1 MGAFIEQEI
10 TEARMLIDDMIKE
23 SLELCQNN
31 SPTAI
36 EGRGGTPRRCLSH
49 GFIHSDKAS
58 QSFSFAIFDST
69 LQMSVERQRE
79 KTKLS

>member
-1 MGAFIEQEI
+1 MGTFIEQGI

-23 SLELCQNN
+23 SLELAKITLP
-31 SPTAI
+31 SPLKVEVALQW
-36 EGRGGTPRRCLSH
+36 RCLSH

-69 LQMSVERQRE
+69 LQISV
-79 KTKLS
+79 